1 MAIVANRQ
9 RSTSGL
15 LLSTGRIGF
24 LSSDSVNSDLALS
37 GAAVADITSRGFS
50 CGCHVFHCSGRSTT
64 TTTESLRVCVNRQE
78 RQSISGSLSPTH
90 LPLLS
95 AVPSTK
101 SVRHPAGWKRHTCA
115 PVVPCASAVEHA
127 EVKCYYVTK
136 LKMREVTFFFYFS
149 GVNKNQLSLE
159 LQASEV
165 SAGVSSNISTLKGG
179 LLRFI

>member
-9 RSTSGL
+9 RSTSGQ

-136 LKMREVTFFFYFS
+136 LKMREVTFFS
-149 GVNKNQLSLE
+149 ILAE
-159 LQASEV
+159 
-165 SAGVSSNISTLKGG
+165 
-179 LLRFI
+179 